1 LVYRLRFLK
10 ASEFFFFFV
19 VVVLVIVVKTDDVA
33 VGLFDEPVYFLDVCL
48 EVDFA
53 LLAELLYCQ

>member
-1 LVYRLRFLK
+1 LVYGLRFLK
-10 ASEFFFFFV
+10 ASELFFFLV
-19 VVVLVIVVKTDDVA
+19 VFLVIVVETDNVA
-33 VGLFDEPVYFLDVCL
+33 VGLFDEPVYFLDVCF

>member
-1 LVYRLRFLK
+1 LVYRLRILK
-10 ASEFFFFFV
+10 ASEFFFFFF
-19 VVVLVIVVKTDDVA
+19 VVLVIVVKTDDVA

>member
-1 LVYRLRFLK
+1 LK
-10 ASEFFFFFV
+10 ASEFFFFFFFFF
-19 VVVLVIVVKTDDVA
+19 VVLVIVVKTDDVA